1 MRTFDKDLQINL
13 KLTIKNNGQMK
24 NLKSIFATLLLVST
38 LTSCTKKELKPY
50 TPTGEVTY
58 KVTGT
63 DSLNKSEPKHII
75 YGYENVIKDTV
86 VIGDFEIKLKVPACN
101 NSNERKKIFISCE
114 TTNNSDFKVEF
125 NQFLE
130 FANNKLNFSLSN
142 SGSCSS
148 NKRSISDYFY
158 VNAE

>member
-1 MRTFDKDLQINL
+1 
-13 KLTIKNNGQMK
+13 MK
-24 NLKSIFATLLLVST
+24 TLKSIFATLLFAAL
-38 LTSCTKKELKPY
+38 LTSCSKKELKPY
-50 TPTGEVTY
+50 VATGEVTY
-58 KVTGT
+58 KVTST
-63 DSLNKSEPKHII
+63 NNENKLEPKHVV

-86 VIGDFEIKLKVPACN
+86 AIGDFEIKLKVPACN

-114 TTNNSDFKVEF
+114 TTNNSDFKIEF